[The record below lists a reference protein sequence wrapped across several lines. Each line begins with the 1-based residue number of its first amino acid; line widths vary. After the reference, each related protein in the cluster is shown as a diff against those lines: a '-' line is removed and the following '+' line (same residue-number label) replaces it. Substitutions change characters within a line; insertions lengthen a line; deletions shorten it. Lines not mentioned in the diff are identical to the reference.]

1 MPQVEGKN
9 EGIVTG
15 SEEETERLGFSLGQF
30 LKKKG
35 GAATVCLYGDLGAGK
50 TTFVKGFASAF
61 GIPGRE
67 IGSASFVIVAE
78 YETNPP
84 FYHIDLYRL
93 GEELCNEDIGLW
105 EYIES
110 GGVAV
115 IEWAEK
121 LEEEPEGAVSVSFN
135 CLDEERRDIVIK
147 GIDPDEWGS
156 FLRGSRR

>member
-1 MPQVEGKN
+1 MIMN
-9 EGIVTG
+9 RGIVTQAA
-15 SEEETERLGFSLGQF
+15 EETEVIGFRLGSF
-30 LKKKG
+30 LKKKSG
-35 GAATVCLYGDLGAGK
+35 TVIVCLYGDLGAGK

-78 YETNPP
+78 YETTPP

-93 GEELCNEDIGLW
+93 GDEPCSEDIGLW

-110 GGVAV
+110 DGIVV

-121 LEEEPEGAVSVSFN
+121 LGEVPDGAVSVTFQYRGE
-135 CLDEERRDIVIK
+135 DRREIAIE
-147 GIDPDEWGS
+147 GIESDEWDA
-156 FLRGSRR
+156 FLTDAEKQ

>member
-1 MPQVEGKN
+1 MIMN
-9 EGIVTG
+9 RGIVTQAA
-15 SEEETERLGFSLGQF
+15 EETEVIGFRLGSF

-35 GAATVCLYGDLGAGK
+35 GSVIVCLYGDLGAGK

-67 IGSASFVIVAE
+67 IGSASYVIVAE
-78 YETNPP
+78 YETTPP

-93 GEELCNEDIGLW
+93 GDEPCIEDIGLW

-110 GGVAV
+110 DGIVV

-121 LEEEPEGAVSVSFN
+121 LGEVPGGAVSVSFQ
-135 CLDEERRDIVIK
+135 DRGEDRREIAIE
-147 GIDPDEWGS
+147 GIESDEWKAS
-156 FLRGSRR
+156 LTDAEKQ

>member
-1 MPQVEGKN
+1 MHN
-9 EGIVTG
+9 RYITR
-15 SEEETERLGFSLGQF
+15 SSEETEDVGFRLGSF
-30 LKKKG
+30 LKEKG
-35 GAATVCLYGDLGAGK
+35 GTVTVCLFGDLGAGK

-93 GEELCNEDIGLW
+93 GDEPCAEDIGLW

-110 GGVAV
+110 GGIVV

-121 LEEEPEGAVSVSFN
+121 LGELPEGAVSVNFEY
-135 CLDEERRDIVIK
+135 LGEENRQIIVQGVEK
-147 GIDPDEWGS
+147 DEWDS
-156 FLRGSRR
+156 LVKDIRRK

>member
-1 MPQVEGKN
+1 MRN
-9 EGIVTG
+9 RDITR
-15 SEEETERLGFSLGQF
+15 SSEETEDVGFRLGSF
-30 LKKKG
+30 LKEKG
-35 GAATVCLYGDLGAGK
+35 GAVTVCLFGDLGAGK

-93 GEELCNEDIGLW
+93 GDEPCAEDIGLW

-110 GGVAV
+110 GGIVV

-121 LEEEPEGAVSVSFN
+121 LGEVPDGAISVTFQYRGEDRREIAIEGIES
-135 CLDEERRDIVIK
+135 
-147 GIDPDEWGS
+147 DEWDA
-156 FLRGSRR
+156 FLTDAEKQ